1 MTLTGLL
8 VCASGVRLDAPPVT
22 PDGPTAQRWAV
33 DELSRPEYQRHES
46 LLVRFLHWLGQ
57 LFDGAPTLGMPPG
70 WAAVVVV
77 AAVLAVVA
85 VALLVAGPV
94 RRTRRVRAVRPVFD
108 DAPRSAA
115 RLRELADDAA
125 ARQAWDEAVVER
137 FRALV
142 RGLEERVVLAEV
154 PGRTADEAAR
164 DASAA
169 FDDGDLTGRLAA
181 AARTFDD
188 VRYGGRHAGP
198 GDHDALRALDDGLRS
213 RPPHRADARVGADA

>member
-1 MTLTGLL
+1 VTVVGLL
-8 VCASGVRLDAPPVT
+8 VRASAVRLDAPPVT

-33 DELSRPEYQRHES
+33 DELSRPEYHQRES
-46 LLVRFLHWLGQ
+46 LLVRFLHWLGE

-70 WAAVVVV
+70 WAAVVLVG
-77 AAVLAVVA
+77 AVVA
-85 VALLVAGPV
+85 VVGIALLVAGPV
-94 RRTRRVRAVRPVFD
+94 RRTRRVRTARPVFD

-115 RLRELADDAA
+115 ELRALADDAV
-125 ARQAWDEAVVER
+125 ARGAWDEAVVER

-169 FDDGDLTGRLAA
+169 FDDLAAELAA

-198 GDHDALRALDDGLRS
+198 ADDAALRRLDDALRARTPRRTDV
-213 RPPHRADARVGADA
+213 PVGADA

>member
-1 MTLTGLL
+1 MTAVGLL
-8 VCASGVRLDAPPVT
+8 VRASGVRLDGPPVT

-33 DELSRPEYQRHES
+33 DELSRPEYHQRES
-46 LLVRFLHWLGQ
+46 LLVRFLHWLGE

-77 AAVLAVVA
+77 AVVLAVVGG
-85 VALLVAGPV
+85 ALVIAGPV
-94 RRTRRVRAVRPVFD
+94 RRTRRVRTARPVFD
-108 DAPRSAA
+108 DAARSAA
-115 RLRELADDAA
+115 ELRALADEAA
-125 ARQAWDEAVVER
+125 ARGAWDEAVVER

-164 DASAA
+164 DASGA
-169 FDDGDLTGRLAA
+169 FDDDLAPGLES

-198 GDHDALRALDDGLRS
+198 DDDAALRRLDEALRARAP
-213 RPPHRADARVGADA
+213 RRADVPVGADA

>member
-1 MTLTGLL
+1 MIVVGLL
-8 VCASGVRLDAPPVT
+8 LRASGVRLDAPPVT

-33 DELSRPEYQRHES
+33 DELSRPEYQQHES
-46 LLVRFLHWLGQ
+46 LLARFLRWLGD

-77 AAVLAVVA
+77 GVVLLVVG

-94 RRTRRVRAVRPVFD
+94 RRTRRVRTAKPVFED
-108 DAPRSAA
+108 EARSAA
-115 RLRELADDAA
+115 ELRALADDAA
-125 ARQAWDEAVVER
+125 ARGDWDAAVVER

-142 RGLEERVVLAEV
+142 RSLEERVVLAEV

-164 DASAA
+164 EASVA
-169 FDDGDLTGRLAA
+169 FEPGLTGRLASS
-181 AARTFDD
+181 ARTFDD

-198 GDHDALRALDDGLRS
+198 DDDAAVRALDGELR
-213 RPPHRADARVGADA
+213 A